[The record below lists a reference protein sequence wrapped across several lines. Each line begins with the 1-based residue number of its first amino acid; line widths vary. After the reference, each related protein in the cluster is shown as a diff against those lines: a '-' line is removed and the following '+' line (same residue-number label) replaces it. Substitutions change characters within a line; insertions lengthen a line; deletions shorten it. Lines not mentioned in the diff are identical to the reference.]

1 MRESEKKSKPSC
13 PQPCSYMTIHVVKLA
28 IRLFSKVYILFEILT
43 FYLPGNVYLIT
54 SLLKTQT
61 TL

>member
-1 MRESEKKSKPSC
+1 
-13 PQPCSYMTIHVVKLA
+13 MTIHVVKLA
-28 IRLFSKVYILFEILT
+28 IRLFSKIYIFFEILT
-43 FYLPGNVYLIT
+43 FYLPENVYLIT

>member
-1 MRESEKKSKPSC
+1 MYFVE
-13 PQPCSYMTIHVVKLA
+13 KLA
-28 IRLFSKVYILFEILT
+28 IRLFSKIYIFEILT

-54 SLLKTQT
+54 SLLKKQT